1 MRAKNEAKQRGND
14 LTDDASRSLTPMR
27 IFIPAHLLL
36 AYSLTRRLQKRFAK
50 DSAVA
55 LVRAV
60 GSLSP

>member
-1 MRAKNEAKQRGND
+1 
-14 LTDDASRSLTPMR
+14 MR

-36 AYSLTRRLQKRFAK
+36 AYSLTRRLQERFAK